1 MTQTTTLSQQGIEQ
15 LTMGRFTEDAYLNY
29 SMYVIMD
36 RALPHIGDGLKPV
49 QRRIVYAMSELG
61 LSAAAK
67 YKKSART
74 VGDVLGKY
82 HPHGDSA
89 CYEAMVLMA
98 QPFSYRYPLV
108 DGQGNWG
115 AADDPKSFAAMRY
128 TEARLSKFSEVLLK
142 ELGQGTVD
150 WTPNFDGTMK
160 EPQVLPARLP
170 HILLNGVTGIAVGM
184 ATDIP
189 PHNVRELAEACCL
202 LLDKPKTEL
211 HELLEIVKAPD
222 YPTEAEIITPK
233 ADIEKIYT
241 TGRGSLKMRAKY
253 HVEQGEVVITALPHQ
268 CSGAKVL
275 EQIANQMTAKKLP
288 MVADLRD
295 ESDHENPTRIVVV
308 PRSNR
313 IKVEPLMAHLFATT
327 DLEKNYR
334 VNLNM
339 IGLDGRPQVKD
350 LGSILSEW
358 LTFRRDTVRRRLQYR
373 LDKVLARLHI
383 LEGLMVAFLNID
395 EVIAIIRNE
404 DEPKPV
410 LMERFGLT
418 ETQAEAILDLK
429 LRHLAKLEEIKIRGE
444 QDELEQERDK
454 LELTLGSE
462 RRMSTLMKKEIQEA
476 AEMYGDERRSPVVER
491 EEAKALSEK
500 DLIPS
505 ESVTVVLSEK
515 GWARVAKGHDVD
527 AQGLSYR
534 SGDKFKA
541 SAKGKSNQPA
551 VFLDSSGRA
560 FATDAHSLPSARS
573 QGEPMSG
580 RFNIAAGAS
589 LEHAVMA
596 DNEQMLLMA
605 SDAGYG
611 FVAEFSD
618 LVSKNKNGKALVSL
632 PKGGLLMQPIAV
644 NDIATDY
651 CMSISSEGRMLLF
664 PLRDL
669 PKLAKGK
676 GNKIISIPSAKVQA
690 REEYVKLL
698 AVVPEGASVTLLAG
712 KRKLTLKPSDL
723 EHYHGERGRRGN
735 KLPRGLQRVDGCEIE
750 LITSDSEPE
759 VTDETLA

>member
-202 LLDKPKTEL
+202 LLDKPKAEL
-211 HELLEIVKAPD
+211 AELLQLVKAPD
-222 YPTEAEIITPK
+222 YPTEAEIITPQ
-233 ADIEKIYT
+233 ADIEKMYT

-350 LGSILSEW
+350 LRSILAEW
-358 LTFRRDTVRRRLQYR
+358 LEFRRDTVRRRLQYR

-383 LEGLMVAFLNID
+383 LEGLMIAFLNID

-410 LMERFGLT
+410 LMERFALT

-429 LRHLAKLEEIKIRGE
+429 LRHLAKLEEMKIRGE
-444 QDELEQERDK
+444 QDELAKERDK

-476 AEMYGDERRSPVVER
+476 AELYGDERRSPVVER

-527 AQGLSYR
+527 AEGLSYR

-541 SAKGKSNQPA
+541 SAKGRSNQPA

-573 QGEPMSG
+573 QGEPMTG
-580 RFNIAAGAS
+580 RFNIAAGAT

-611 FVAEFSD
+611 FVAEFND
-618 LVSKNKNGKALVSL
+618 LVSKNKNGKALVSI
-632 PKGGLLMQPIAV
+632 PKGGLLLQPIAV
-644 NDIATDY
+644 GNIASDY
-651 CMSISSEGRMLLF
+651 CMAISSEGRMLLF

-690 REEYVKLL
+690 REEFVKLL

-750 LITSDSEPE
+750 LTGNTTEPE
-759 VTDETLA
+759 VVEATEE